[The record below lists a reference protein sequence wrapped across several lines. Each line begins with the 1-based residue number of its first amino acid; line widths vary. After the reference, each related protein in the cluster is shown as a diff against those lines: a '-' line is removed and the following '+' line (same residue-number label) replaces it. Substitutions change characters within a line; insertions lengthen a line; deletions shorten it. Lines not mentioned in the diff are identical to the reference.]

1 MKAQTVGIVGYGRY
15 GRFLH
20 SAWGDAVVA
29 ICARHEPL
37 RVEHPVHRCRDFDE
51 LLDIPDIDV
60 VAIATPPS
68 SHAALGIQAMEAGM
82 DVIVEKPIATTL
94 EDADA
99 LIEARDTT
107 GRVATVDHVLRF
119 NPLVAA
125 ATELARANTMGA
137 FRSLV
142 VVNHADRTQIP
153 PNHWFW
159 NEATSGGI
167 LVEHGVHFF
176 DLAAEVAGSPGV
188 ETCGMRLGDP
198 PDGAMALV
206 RHESGS
212 VSTHLHVFDR
222 TAKTEF
228 TTIDIGFDAG
238 SLRLIGW
245 MPLNAE
251 LWTDPTTQRRVRQ
264 SLEQA
269 SGGLRVQEGSP
280 MRISLPHSKPDV
292 YRSCVRALLST
303 VATERID
310 PGSLPVTL
318 EDGRRALATA
328 QAATNRHLEEHE

>member
-1 MKAQTVGIVGYGRY
+1 MKPQTVGIVGYGRF

-20 SAWGDAVVA
+20 SAWGDAVIA
-29 ICARHEPL
+29 ICDQAESL
-37 RVEHPVHRCRDFDE
+37 RVEHPTRRCRRLDE

-60 VAIATPPS
+60 VVIATPPS
-68 SHAALGIQAMEAGM
+68 SHAAIGIQALEAGM

-94 EDADA
+94 KDADA
-99 LIEARDTT
+99 LIEVRDTT

-119 NPLVAA
+119 NPLVMA

-142 VVNHADRTQIP
+142 VVNHADRTAIP

-159 NEATSGGI
+159 DEATSGGI

-176 DLAAEVAGSPGV
+176 DLATAMAGSPGI

-206 RHESGS
+206 RHESGT

-222 TAKTEF
+222 TAETEF
-228 TTIDIGFDAG
+228 TTIDVGFDTG

-251 LWTDPTTQRRVRQ
+251 LWTDFTTQRRVRE
-264 SLEQA
+264 SLKQA
-269 SGGLRVQEGSP
+269 SGELRVHERSP
-280 MRISLPHSKPDV
+280 MRISLPHSKIDV
-292 YRSCVRALLST
+292 YRSCVRALLDA
-303 VATERID
+303 VATERIH

-328 QAATNRHLEEHE
+328 QAATNRCLEG

>member
-1 MKAQTVGIVGYGRY
+1 LEY
-15 GRFLH
+15 
-20 SAWGDAVVA
+20 
-29 ICARHEPL
+29 
-37 RVEHPVHRCRDFDE
+37 PVHRCRNFED
-51 LLDIPDIDV
+51 LLDMDDIDV

-68 SHAALGIQAMEAGM
+68 SHAVLGIQVMESGM
-82 DVIVEKPIATTL
+82 DLIVEKPIATTL

-99 LIEARDTT
+99 LIDARDTT

-119 NPLVAA
+119 NPLVMAV
-125 ATELARANTMGA
+125 TGLARANMMGA

-153 PNHWFW
+153 PSHWFW
-159 NEATSGGI
+159 DEATSGGI

-176 DLAAEVAGSPGV
+176 DLAAEMAGSPGV
-188 ETCGMRLGDP
+188 ETCGMSLSDP
-198 PDGAMALV
+198 PNGAMALV

-212 VSTHLHVFDR
+212 VSTNLHVFDR
-222 TAKTEF
+222 TAETES
-228 TTIDIGFDAG
+228 TTIDVGFDAG

-264 SLEQA
+264 SLEQV
-269 SGGLRVQEGSP
+269 SGRFSVQEGSP
-280 MRISLPHSKPDV
+280 MRISLPHSKTDV
-292 YRSCVRALLST
+292 YRSCLRALLST
-303 VATERID
+303 VVTERID

-328 QAATNRHLEEHE
+328 QAVTTNRYLEEQE